1 MGKRQKQSPETPRQ
15 VQATENPIRQRS
27 RARVPKETPGK
38 RNPSLFLSS
47 AASRLWQWNVF
58 KRKQLESRIA
68 ASTASRSAILPL
80 GADVRRPIVPRGCFN
95 PQEIDFSRRYDC
107 LIPVES
113 FALCSGK
120 QQDERTRKFM
130 NAS

>member
-58 KRKQLESRIA
+58 KRKQRESRIA

-80 GADVRRPIVPRGCFN
+80 GLTFVAQSYLVDALIRKRLISRGVT
-95 PQEIDFSRRYDC
+95 I
-107 LIPVES
+107 
-113 FALCSGK
+113 A
-120 QQDERTRKFM
+120 
-130 NAS
+130 